1 MCGIA
6 GILTKD
12 GSPPSEERL
21 SEMSEALIHRGPD
34 DEGMWVEG
42 GIGFAHRR
50 LAIIDLT
57 ERGSQPMHSAD
68 GRFVLVYNGEVY
80 NYIELRQELESA
92 GVSFQSDSD
101 TEVVLESYRHWGKES
116 VKKFRGMFAF
126 AIWDR
131 QEQRCFFARD
141 PVGKKPFFYRILSN
155 GSFCFASELKA
166 LRLLES
172 VEPDPH
178 AIRLFFGMQYVPSP
192 KTGFKHIF
200 SLPPGFR
207 GTADASGFLTESYH
221 SWDSLRETVSGDPVK
236 DLFALLEESVRLRL
250 RADVTI
256 GAMLSGG
263 IDSAAIVG
271 LAQRNSD
278 RAIRTFTMGFPD
290 IGMDE
295 RSEARSIAEFFH
307 TDHQDFIAQPEDLI
321 AMTEQLI
328 FQYGGPYADSSA
340 LPVMM
345 LSREIAK
352 EIKVVLVG
360 DGGDEL
366 FGGYRRYSAFLAAQR
381 LASVPGS
388 KHMLPPFLR
397 AASSALHDP
406 RYGRMASTLRA
417 ASRGVNRSYAE
428 MFCGSYFDT
437 RAARRMLQE
446 SFLLDCQQD
455 DPVEYIDGRMGNK
468 GTAIGRAMRF
478 DFESYLADDLNVKMD
493 RATMAYSLE
502 ARAPFLDTRFATQ
515 VLRLPASM
523 HFRGRK
529 GKILLKRML
538 TGFLPEDV
546 LRRPKRGFQVPLAS
560 WFRADPLASY
570 WKDRCLDPQSTITAY
585 VKQDAIKALFEAN
598 MRGADHG
605 NRLWML
611 LSLAVWLDGII
622 EENSKF

>member
-6 GILTKD
+6 GIITKD
-12 GSPPSEERL
+12 GSLPSEECL
-21 SEMSEALIHRGPD
+21 SLMSESIIHRGPD
-34 DEGMWVEG
+34 DDGMWIEG
-42 GIGFAHRR
+42 GVGFAHRR

-57 ERGSQPMHSAD
+57 ERGAQPMHSAD

-80 NYIELRQELESA
+80 NYIELRKELEST
-92 GVSFQSDSD
+92 GISFQSDSD
-101 TEVVLESYRHWGKES
+101 TEVVMESYRQWGKDA

-131 QEQRCFFARD
+131 QERNCFFARD
-141 PVGKKPFFYRILSN
+141 RVGKKPFFYRVLSN

-192 KTGFKHIF
+192 KTGFLNIF
-200 SLPPGFR
+200 SLPPGYC
-207 GTADASGFLTESYH
+207 GTIDASGFQTEPYH
-221 SWDSLRETVSGDPVK
+221 SWDESREAMSGDPVK
-236 DLFALLEESVRLRL
+236 DVFALLEESVRIRL

-271 LAQRNSD
+271 LAQRNSE
-278 RAIRTFTMGFPD
+278 RSIRTFTMGFPD

-295 RSEARSIAEFFH
+295 RKEARSIAEFFH
-307 TDHQDFIAQPEDLI
+307 TDHQDFVAQPEDLI

-381 LASVPGS
+381 LASVPGTKS
-388 KHMLPPFLR
+388 MLPPLLR
-397 AASSALHDP
+397 AASSAFHDP
-406 RYGRMASTLRA
+406 RYNRMASTLRG
-417 ASRGVNRSYAE
+417 ASDCLNRAYAE

-437 RAARRMLQE
+437 GAAKRILTQSFFQE
-446 SFLLDCQQD
+446 YQQD
-455 DPVEYIDGRMGNK
+455 DPVDYIAGHMGNK

-502 ARAPFLDTRFATQ
+502 ARAPFLDTQLAGYVMQ
-515 VLRLPASM
+515 LPSSL
-523 HFRGRK
+523 HFRRGK
-529 GKILLKRML
+529 GKILLKQAL
-538 TGFLPEDV
+538 EDFLPEEV
-546 LRRPKRGFQVPLAS
+546 LRRRKKGFQVPLAS
-560 WFRADPLASY
+560 WFRKDPLASY
-570 WKDRCLDPQSTITAY
+570 WKDRCLDPKSSIRDY
-585 VKQDAIKALFEAN
+585 VKQDAIKQLFEAN
-598 MRGADHG
+598 MRGADYG

-611 LSLAVWLDGII
+611 LSLAVWLDGIAH
-622 EENSKF
+622 E